1 MMAGAAGFEP
11 AVPGLGGRCIIQTVL
26 RARLRHP
33 FTLKKGDA
41 HEITLHRPQ

>member
-1 MMAGAAGFEP
+1 
-11 AVPGLGGRCIIQTVL
+11 VL

>member
-1 MMAGAAGFEP
+1 
-11 AVPGLGGRCIIQTVL
+11 VL

-41 HEITLHRPQ
+41 HEITLHRP

>member
-1 MMAGAAGFEP
+1 
-11 AVPGLGGRCIIQTVL
+11 VL

-41 HEITLHRPQ
+41 HEITLHRSQ